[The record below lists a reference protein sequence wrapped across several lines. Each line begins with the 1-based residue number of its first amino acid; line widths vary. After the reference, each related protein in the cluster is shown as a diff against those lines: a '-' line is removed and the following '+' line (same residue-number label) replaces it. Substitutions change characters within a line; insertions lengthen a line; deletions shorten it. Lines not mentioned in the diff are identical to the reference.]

1 MAIDVERQEQ
11 VGRRNMLVKAGL
23 ALGGVVAAA
32 ALPGCGDDKVQVEKI
47 VEVPAPPVD
56 PGPQP
61 SQFPYAQHIPAAY
74 QLNVAAVKEA
84 AYQAYYAG
92 GCCHG
97 AYSALLGHLAATA
110 GQPFNLLPIEFGK
123 FGGGGVAG
131 YGSICGAA
139 LGGAL
144 LINMVVADPAAPA
157 PARRNPMIAELLRWY
172 EGFAF
177 PAYSPNA
184 VNAGET
190 GLVKDFSAANL
201 VNLQRAPGSHL
212 CHASVSGWAAQVGVA
227 ANGKDKAARC
237 ARLTADVA
245 GKVAELLNDYLA
257 DRPLTATP
265 RDAASATCV
274 VCHPATS
281 TSRPVASGMACVTC
295 HTDKATGHP

>member
-1 MAIDVERQEQ
+1 MENREQ
-11 VGRRNMLVKAGL
+11 VSRRNLLVKAGL
-23 ALGGVVAAA
+23 ALGGAVAAG
-32 ALPGCGDDKVQVEKI
+32 ALPGCSDQVQVDKI
-47 VEVPAPPVD
+47 VEVTPPPVD

-61 SQFPYAQHIPAAY
+61 SQFPYAQHISAGY
-74 QLNVAAVKEA
+74 QLDVAAVKEA

-97 AYSALLGHLAATA
+97 AYSALLGHLATTV
-110 GQPFNLLPIEFGK
+110 GQPFNLLPLDFGK
-123 FGGGGVAG
+123 FGGGGVAS

-139 LGGAL
+139 LAGTL

-157 PARRNPMIAELLRWY
+157 PAVRNPMIAELLRWY

-177 PAYSPNA
+177 PAYSPVA

-212 CHASVSGWAAQVGVA
+212 CHASVSGWCAQVGVA

-245 GKVAELLNDYLA
+245 GKAAELINDYLA
-257 DRPLTATP
+257 NRPLTPTA

-274 VCHPATS
+274 TCHPAAS
-281 TSRPVASGMACVTC
+281 TSQPVNSGMACVTC
-295 HTDKATGHP
+295 HTDKATNHP

>member
-1 MAIDVERQEQ
+1 MANTEQ
-11 VGRRNMLVKAGL
+11 LGRRNILRQAGL
-23 ALGGVVAAA
+23 AIGGAMAAGTLA
-32 ALPGCGDDKVQVEKI
+32 ACGEDKVQVDRI
-47 VEVPAPPVD
+47 VEVPPS
-56 PGPQP
+56 GPQP
-61 SQFPYAQHIPAAY
+61 SQFPYAQHVADGY
-74 QLNVAAVKEA
+74 QLDVAAVKEA

-97 AYSALLGHLAATA
+97 AYSALLGHLATTV
-110 GQPFNLLPIEFGK
+110 GQPFNLLPIDFGK

-139 LGGAL
+139 LGGVL

-157 PARRNPMIAELLRWY
+157 PAVRNPMIAELLRWY

-177 PAYSPNA
+177 PAYSPVA
-184 VNAGET
+184 VNAAET

-201 VNLQRAPGSHL
+201 VNLQRKPASHL
-212 CHASVSGWAAQVGVA
+212 CHASVSGWCAQVGVA
-227 ANGKDKAARC
+227 ANGKDKVARC

-257 DRPLTATP
+257 NRPLTPTA

-281 TSRPVASGMACVTC
+281 TAQPVSSGMACVTC